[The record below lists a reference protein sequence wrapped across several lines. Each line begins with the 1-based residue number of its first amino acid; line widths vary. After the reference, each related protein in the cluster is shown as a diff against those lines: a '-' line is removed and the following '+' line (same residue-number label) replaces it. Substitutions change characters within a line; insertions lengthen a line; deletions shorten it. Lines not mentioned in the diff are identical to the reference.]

1 MVMNQQSSS
10 IPGIGALGKR
20 ASKRWRNEQGFT
32 LIEVIVSIALVLVA
46 GLAAAQFTITAI
58 HTSHAQQ
65 QRAAAVSIANGSL
78 EQAEALLG
86 SNKPQDYAKILMK
99 GVTESNSKDA
109 WNTVAGLGAVSADD
123 MDLLYQPAS
132 ATDTPDSGIKV
143 KRTAQPEESRSGTF
157 TVYTVLGKCYRKQG
171 TAACKSA
178 SALGLPTGGLRSDS
192 ADVSSQ
198 VLSNTDMPTAPFN
211 NGTVKYIPMLRVM
224 VAVTW
229 PDVGGSTKTC
239 VYATSRLIDPNEDKV
254 ISK

>member
-1 MVMNQQSSS
+1 MVMDQQSSS
-10 IPGIGALGKR
+10 ISRVRALGRR
-20 ASKRWRNEQGFT
+20 ARKRWRNEQGFT

-58 HTSHAQQ
+58 HTSQAQQ

-86 SNKPQDYAKILMK
+86 SSKAQEYAAILMK
-99 GVTESNSKDA
+99 GVTESNSKAA
-109 WNTVAGLGAVSADD
+109 WKVVTDLGAVSDED

-132 ATDTPDSGIKV
+132 AADPEDSGIKV
-143 KRTAQPEESRSGTF
+143 KRTATPEESRSSTF

-178 SALGLPTGGLRSDS
+178 SALGLPTGGLRFGST
-192 ADVSSQ
+192 DVSSQ
-198 VLSNTDMPTAPFN
+198 VWSNTVMPPARFN
-211 NGTVKYIPMLRVM
+211 DGTTTYIPMLRVM

-229 PDVGGSTKTC
+229 PDVGSSTRTC
-239 VYATSRLIDPNEDKV
+239 VYATSRLIDSDVKAD
-254 ISK
+254 

>member
-99 GVTESNSKDA
+99 GVTESNSEDA

-123 MDLLYQPAS
+123 MVLLYQPAS

-178 SALGLPTGGLRSDS
+178 SALGLPRGGLQSDS

-198 VLSNTDMPTAPFN
+198 VWSNTVMPTAPFN

>member
-10 IPGIGALGKR
+10 VSRISARCRRGR
-20 ASKRWRNEQGFT
+20 ERWRNEQGFT

-78 EQAEALLG
+78 EQAEVLLG

-99 GVTESNSKDA
+99 GVTESNSEDA

-157 TVYTVLGKCYRKQG
+157 TVYTVLGKCYRKQS

-178 SALGLPTGGLRSDS
+178 SALGLPPTGGLRSGS

-198 VLSNTDMPTAPFN
+198 VWSNTDMPTAPFN

-239 VYATSRLIDPNEDKV
+239 VYATSRLIDPNEDKA
-254 ISK
+254 I

>member
-86 SNKPQDYAKILMK
+86 SNKPQDYAQTLVK
-99 GVTESNSKDA
+99 GVKESESEAA
-109 WNTVAGLGAVSADD
+109 WKAVSDLGAVSADD
-123 MDLLYQPAS
+123 MDLFYQLDS
-132 ATDTPDSGIKV
+132 TSDTGGVTV
-143 KRTAQPEESRSGTF
+143 KRTAKPEESRSGTF
-157 TVYTVLGKCYRKQG
+157 TVYTVLGKCYRRQG

-178 SALGLPTGGLRSDS
+178 NALGLPAGGLQSGS
-192 ADVSSQ
+192 TDVSSQ
-198 VLSNTDMPTAPFN
+198 VWSKTVMPPTAPFKN
-211 NGTVKYIPMLRVM
+211 SADARTYIPMLRVM

-229 PDVGGSTKTC
+229 PDVGGSAKTC
-239 VYATSRLIDPNEDKV
+239 VYATSRLIDPNEDKA
-254 ISK
+254 I

>member
-10 IPGIGALGKR
+10 IPRIEALGGR
-20 ASKRWRNEQGFT
+20 ARKRWRNERGFT

-65 QRAAAVSIANGSL
+65 QRAAAVNIANGSL

-86 SNKPQDYAKILMK
+86 SNKPQDYAQTLVK
-99 GVTESNSKDA
+99 GVKESESKAA
-109 WNTVAGLGAVSADD
+109 WKAVSDLGAVSADD
-123 MDLLYQPAS
+123 MDLFYQS
-132 ATDTPDSGIKV
+132 DSTSDTGGVTV

-157 TVYTVLGKCYRKQG
+157 TVYTMLGKCYRKQG

-178 SALGLPTGGLRSDS
+178 SALGLPTGGLQSGS
-192 ADVSSQ
+192 GSTDVSSQ
-198 VLSNTDMPTAPFN
+198 VWSNTDMPTAPFK
-211 NGTVKYIPMLRVM
+211 NGTDMYIPMLRVM

-239 VYATSRLIDPNEDKV
+239 VYATSRLIDPNEDKA
-254 ISK
+254 I

>member
-1 MVMNQQSSS
+1 MVLNQQSSS
-10 IPGIGALGKR
+10 IPRIRTLGRR
-20 ASKRWRNEQGFT
+20 ARKRWRNEQGFT

-65 QRAAAVSIANGSL
+65 QRAAAVNIANGSL

-86 SNKPQDYAKILMK
+86 SNKPQDYAQTLVK
-99 GVTESNSKDA
+99 GVKESESEAA
-109 WNTVAGLGAVSADD
+109 WKAVSDLGAVSADD
-123 MDLLYQPAS
+123 MDLFYQS
-132 ATDTPDSGIKV
+132 DSTSDTGGVTV

>member
-1 MVMNQQSSS
+1 M
-10 IPGIGALGKR
+10 
-20 ASKRWRNEQGFT
+20 
-32 LIEVIVSIALVLVA
+32 
-46 GLAAAQFTITAI
+46 
-58 HTSHAQQ
+58 
-65 QRAAAVSIANGSL
+65 
-78 EQAEALLG
+78 
-86 SNKPQDYAKILMK
+86 
-99 GVTESNSKDA
+99 
-109 WNTVAGLGAVSADD
+109 
-123 MDLLYQPAS
+123 
-132 ATDTPDSGIKV
+132 
-143 KRTAQPEESRSGTF
+143 
-157 TVYTVLGKCYRKQG
+157 YTVLGKCYRKQG

>member
-1 MVMNQQSSS
+1 MVIDRQSSS
-10 IPGIGALGKR
+10 MSRIPARCRRGR
-20 ASKRWRNEQGFT
+20 EQWRNEQGFT

-86 SNKPQDYAKILMK
+86 SNKPQDYAKTLVK
-99 GVTESNSKDA
+99 GVKESESEAA
-109 WNTVAGLGAVSADD
+109 WKAVSDLGAVSADD
-123 MDLLYQPAS
+123 MDLFYQS
-132 ATDTPDSGIKV
+132 DSTSDTGGVTV

-157 TVYTVLGKCYRKQG
+157 TVYTVLGKCYRRQG

-178 SALGLPTGGLRSDS
+178 NALGLPHGGLQSGS
-192 ADVSSQ
+192 TDVSSQ
-198 VLSNTDMPTAPFN
+198 VRSNTDMPTAPFKN
-211 NGTVKYIPMLRVM
+211 SADAHTYIPMLRVM

-229 PDVGGSTKTC
+229 PDVGGSAKTC
-239 VYATSRLIDPNEDKV
+239 VYATSRLIDPNEDKA
-254 ISK
+254 I